1 MRRNTQGQRLPMTP
15 EQAVKEYGH
24 KLTSYEQK
32 EIVDYPEVWF
42 LGLES
47 KKVEGVAGAAQ
58 NAGYD
63 DDNGSYIKMVYDHI
77 AYRYEICEVIG
88 KGSFGQVVKV
98 THCTVCTPV
107 WGVCCA
113 CMQKYF
119 VPGLVQFCN
128 LQYTL
133 V

>member
-1 MRRNTQGQRLPMTP
+1 MTP

-98 THCTVCTPV
+98 TRCTVCTPV
-107 WGVCCA
+107 WEVCCA

-119 VPGLVQFCN
+119 VPSLVQFCN